1 MLTCFVSKKYGTRK
15 RLNTFKTS
23 WKQQVMKFMLT
34 SSRSLLTKFI
44 NHAPRQILLQYSSVL
59 PKTVPQLKVLL
70 HASWPTVSLNSWA
83 CLKLALIALP
93 PSQMSQISLQ
103 MLDSARSPQTL
114 SHCFTAAVM
123 DWWWPPRLQW
133 QINNLSIT
141 LINGLSLD
149 QLFMQK

>member
-1 MLTCFVSKKYGTRK
+1 MLMCFVSKKFSYLMKLTMSK
-15 RLNTFKTS
+15 IN
-23 WKQQVMKFMLT
+23 WKLLAMKFMWT
-34 SSRSLLTKFI
+34 SSRSLQTRFI
-44 NHAPRQILLQYSSVL
+44 NHAHKQTLLQYSNVS
-59 PKTVPQLKVLL
+59 PKIVPQLKVLL

-114 SHCFTAAVM
+114 SHYFTVAVM
-123 DWWWPPRLQW
+123 DWWWPPRPQW

-141 LINGLSLD
+141 RINGLSLD